1 MHVIQR
7 NGGRQLCCTS
17 LPRVSSVS
25 PHTITL
31 VVMYLTEFTTI
42 GRVPHTC
49 RPRCSGR
56 TAMDQFERVRVLP
69 GSTSYLAYPEEDEEP
84 YRYLRT
90 VDRFHDN
97 QVTAYITP
105 KTRIMIAHKGISE
118 ERIHELCKEV
128 HELYLKV
135 LQNPLYE
142 PGTKIWCKNFD
153 KRVRALI
160 KKHLGVQINH
170 T

>member
-1 MHVIQR
+1 MASFAIIHGDNPVYECMSFKGTGEDNFANLLQSGEFLIHAALDVVDE
-7 NGGRQLCCTS
+7 RQWTS
-17 LPRVSSVS
+17 SN
-25 PHTITL
+25 
-31 VVMYLTEFTTI
+31 
-42 GRVPHTC
+42 
-49 RPRCSGR
+49 
-56 TAMDQFERVRVLP
+56 A
-69 GSTSYLAYPEEDEEP
+69 
-84 YRYLRT
+84 YLRT